1 MTQPITYLL
10 QLQQLA
16 KQGQTRFGCWLR
28 GDAQWQH
35 HLLKT
40 LVPHFAE
47 QPILMLG
54 QTELEGVTCVDYRQ
68 GQQWLG
74 RECQLLIVDLTQ
86 GWDANSFNAVLGT
99 LVGGGLLLV
108 VGEPTTLNHCARV
121 WLERAC
127 HRLLV
132 ITPQTVPALPH
143 SASVTRTNTE
153 QTYTEQRLAIDSI
166 IKVVT
171 GYRKRPLVLTADRG
185 RGKPAHWDCG
195 RRADVIALYAYCG
208 DCAYFGCRGAAVCA
222 CSAHITA
229 SPSPAR

>member
-10 QLQQLA
+10 QLQLLA
-16 KQGQTRFGCWLR
+16 KQRQTRFGCWLR

-40 LVPHFAE
+40 LLPHFAE
-47 QPILMLG
+47 QSILMLG

-108 VGEPTTLNHCARV
+108 VGEPTLHHCARV

-132 ITPQTVPALPH
+132 ITPQTVPDLPH
-143 SASVTRTNTE
+143 SASVVTRTNTEQTYTE

-171 GYRKRPLVLTADRG
+171 GHRKRPLVLTADRG
-185 RGKPAHWDCG
+185 RGKTS
-195 RRADVIALYAYCG
+195 ALG
-208 DCAYFGCRGAAVCA
+208 LRPQ
-222 CSAHITA
+222 S
-229 SPSPAR
+229 

>member
-1 MTQPITYLL
+1 MFPPSYDAFQGVTAIGWACANMAHHFGISLVMTQPITYLL

-16 KQGQTRFGCWLR
+16 KQGQIRFGCWLR

-132 ITPQTVPALPH
+132 ITPQTVPALPN
-143 SASVTRTNTE
+143 SDSVTRTNTE

-171 GYRKRPLVLTADRG
+171 GHRKRPLVLTADRG
-185 RGKPAHWDCG
+185 RGKTS
-195 RRADVIALYAYCG
+195 ALG
-208 DCAYFGCRGAAVCA
+208 LRPQ
-222 CSAHITA
+222 S
-229 SPSPAR
+229 